1 MNHGYLLLIL
11 LVILIAGCSSP
22 APTSCP
28 SSCDDSLSCTTDY
41 CSNETSFVCVHNMT
55 YLTPIFEDSM
65 SNDLSK
71 WNDVYKSN
79 AWNVSDGVLKTDYV
93 SIPNSL
99 PSYLLAS
106 GINAFKG
113 DYVLAGKFKLED
125 GVFVIILRL
134 NDFKG
139 YSLWLMENMALL
151 LKVNSTT
158 PGTPPTILSMA
169 QTPIT
174 KDVWLNFKAIAVGDK
189 FLVYLEDIK
198 IMDVVDDNGLLSS
211 GNFGF
216 TMSSQAFDNIY
227 EKAAVEIDDVMIY
240 EVNESNYLC
249 TP

>member
-1 MNHGYLLLIL
+1 
-11 LVILIAGCSSP
+11 
-22 APTSCP
+22 
-28 SSCDDSLSCTTDY
+28 
-41 CSNETSFVCVHNMT
+41 MT

-174 KDVWLNFKAIAVGDK
+174 KDVWLNFKAIAVDDK
-189 FLVYLEDIK
+189 FLVYLEDRKVI
-198 IMDVVDDNGLLSS
+198 DVIDNDELLSS

-216 TMSSQAFDNIY
+216 TMSSQAFDIVY
-227 EKAAVEIDDVMIY
+227 DRAAVEIDDVRIY

-249 TP
+249 IP

>member
-1 MNHGYLLLIL
+1 
-11 LVILIAGCSSP
+11 
-22 APTSCP
+22 
-28 SSCDDSLSCTTDY
+28 
-41 CSNETSFVCVHNMT
+41 
-55 YLTPIFEDSM
+55 
-65 SNDLSK
+65 
-71 WNDVYKSN
+71 
-79 AWNVSDGVLKTDYV
+79 
-93 SIPNSL
+93 
-99 PSYLLAS
+99 
-106 GINAFKG
+106 
-113 DYVLAGKFKLED
+113 
-125 GVFVIILRL
+125 
-134 NDFKG
+134 
-139 YSLWLMENMALL
+139 
-151 LKVNSTT
+151 
-158 PGTPPTILSMA
+158 MA